1 MNCDIVITGVGGQG
15 NVLASRLLARAA
27 MEAGLAVFT
36 SEMIGMAQREGVVM
50 SQVRMGRQPAGPLI
64 PDGSADVLLG
74 FEPSEAAR
82 ALCKLKPGG
91 VVITSSAPVVPVTAA
106 LGLCRY
112 DAGAVLAY
120 LRSAVPSL
128 YAFDAPALAQRAGN
142 AKTLNT
148 VMLGALA
155 SLKLLPF
162 SGEHLLRVLLDSLP
176 ESLRETNRRAFR
188 LGYEILGVN

>member
-1 MNCDIVITGVGGQG
+1 
-15 NVLASRLLARAA
+15 
-27 MEAGLAVFT
+27 
-36 SEMIGMAQREGVVM
+36 
-50 SQVRMGRQPAGPLI
+50 
-64 PDGSADVLLG
+64 
-74 FEPSEAAR
+74 
-82 ALCKLKPGG
+82 
-91 VVITSSAPVVPVTAA
+91 VVPVTAA